1 MTFRIIPPPR
11 RRAPTSV
18 GHRDAA
24 RPRGHFVDAHFQDA
38 APTPLRSAR
47 RPAGAERASSQI
59 AAGLSKSWPL
69 RGGSLGCACT
79 PNRRSR
85 FGRSGSGSSVAPPCA
100 GVDDERAL
108 YWGDRKPAGHGS
120 TGSQFC
126 RGCGKQFEG
135 AITAHS
141 NLLPRRYP
149 GKPAGRLC
157 PRCDQLQRG
166 EVLAASD
173 GVRDADPLEFAKAVA
188 PVFASAD
195 STRTSRSLR
204 TVRTGYAYQVL
215 APCLLCVPEAQGSLA
230 RGRHYTVRTPCA
242 HQPRAS
248 CRTYVPR
255 TVAPFVGLWF
265 YGALGLWFYGAL
277 G

>member
-1 MTFRIIPPPR
+1 MRMHAKPP
-11 RRAPTSV
+11 S
-18 GHRDAA
+18 
-24 RPRGHFVDAHFQDA
+24 
-38 APTPLRSAR
+38 
-47 RPAGAERASSQI
+47 
-59 AAGLSKSWPL
+59 
-69 RGGSLGCACT
+69 
-79 PNRRSR
+79 
-85 FGRSGSGSSVAPPCA
+85 GRSGSGSKFAPPCA

-141 NLLPRRYP
+141 NLLPSRYP

-255 TVAPFVGLWF
+255 TVAP
-265 YGALGLWFYGAL
+265 
-277 G
+277 